1 MTPIG
6 SRPVACAHLC
16 RRGGSAVLT
25 AVGLLLVLSGVKA
38 SATGAVLTNAA
49 QVRSLTAEAALHRL
63 PVRFKGVV
71 TGEGKTGVVVQDASA
86 GIFLFSGTNDYS
98 WLRRGDLIAVDGVS
112 DPGEFAPVVWP
123 RTITKVG
130 TAPIPEPRV
139 ATVDSL
145 ASGVLDAQWVQVN
158 GIVRECRSV
167 QTYEFKMIVAVGG
180 MRLPVQYFGPTNALG
195 LVDAEVRLTGIC
207 FYQFNRSG
215 QILNP
220 LLMAPGE
227 KYLEVIKPPPPN
239 PFTTPLRAPDSI
251 LRFTPE
257 DSHRHRVR
265 VLGTVLHQIPGQ
277 TLWLHCNG
285 HGLRVQSPV
294 TNALSPGDLVE
305 VAGFPANGDFS
316 PILEDSTFRIAGPAT
331 NAPVPVKVTSKRSA
345 LEHDADLIRL
355 SAQLTDIT
363 RSFNSWMLTFN
374 WQGNTLLASLP
385 LTGTIPDDWQPG
397 SLFQLTGICH
407 ATADA
412 ATFVGGGGPQTA
424 REFQLLLRSPAD
436 LVVLQRPPWWTTGRI
451 LILLLI
457 VTGISVLIAAAISWI
472 ARQRLREQ
480 ALRRATAEAEFTA
493 MFAERNRIA
502 REIHDTLAQ
511 GLGAISMHLEMVKE
525 KLGREPEKVAKHLD
539 IAHQMARQSLGEA
552 RNSIWNMRSQVLEN
566 SDLVSAL
573 KGILDQLVD
582 DTEIQHQFAAT
593 GDARRLAPA
602 VENNLLRVGQEAI
615 ANAVKH
621 ARANNIVVTMEFT
634 DADVGL
640 TVRDDGSGFDPAR
653 ATAGGHFGMIGLRER
668 TAQMGGKLEVESSPG
683 QGTLVK
689 IRIPI
694 Y

>member
-1 MTPIG
+1 M
-6 SRPVACAHLC
+6 
-16 RRGGSAVLT
+16 RRAMLAAVVLMLTLPGGRIR
-25 AVGLLLVLSGVKA
+25 
-38 SATGAVLTNAA
+38 ATDTVLTNAA
-49 QVRSLTAEAALHRL
+49 QVRGLNGEAALHRL
-63 PVRFKGVV
+63 PVRLQGVV
-71 TGEGKTGVVVQDASA
+71 TGEGKTGVVMQDATA
-86 GIFLFSGTNDYS
+86 GIFLYSGTNDYS
-98 WLRRGDLIAVDGVS
+98 WLKRGDLIIVAGVS

-123 RTITKVG
+123 RTITKIG
-130 TAPIPEPRV
+130 TAPIPEPRR

-145 ASGVLDAQWVQVN
+145 ASGALDAQWVQVN

-167 QTYEFKMIVAVGG
+167 QTYEFKITIAVGG

-227 KYLEVIKPPPPN
+227 KYLEVIKPPPAS
-239 PFTTPLRAPDSI
+239 PFTTPLRAPDGI

-257 DSHRHRVR
+257 ETHRHRVR

-277 TLWLHCNG
+277 TLWLQYNG
-285 HGLRVQSPV
+285 HGLRVQSPM
-294 TNALSPGDLVE
+294 TNALCPGDLVE

-331 NAPVPVKVTSKRSA
+331 NAPVPVKVTSKLTA

-385 LTGTIPDDWQPG
+385 RSATVPDDWQPG
-397 SLFQLTGICH
+397 SLIQLTGICH

-457 VTGISVLIAAAISWI
+457 VTSISVLIAAAISWI

-525 KLGREPEKVAKHLD
+525 KLGTEPEKVIKHLD
-539 IAHQMARQSLGEA
+539 IAHQAARQSLGEA

-566 SDLVSAL
+566 ADLVGAL
-573 KGILDQLVD
+573 QGILVQLVE
-582 DTEIQHQFAAT
+582 DTEIQRQFVAS
-593 GDARRLAPA
+593 GPVRRLAPA

-615 ANAVKH
+615 TNAVKH
-621 ARANNIVVTMEFT
+621 ARAKKIAVTIEFS
-634 DADVGL
+634 DDDVCL

-653 ATAGGHFGMIGLRER
+653 ASAGGHFGMIGLRER
-668 TAQMGGKLEVESSPG
+668 TAQMGGKLTVTSSPG
-683 QGTLVK
+683 QGTEVT

>member
-1 MTPIG
+1 MTPNS
-6 SRPVACAHLC
+6 SRPLACAHTC
-16 RRGGSAVLT
+16 WRGGRAVLT
-25 AVGLLLVLSGVKA
+25 AVGLLLLLPGVKA
-38 SATGAVLTNAA
+38 KATGTVLTNAA
-49 QVRSLTAEAALHRL
+49 QVRALSANDAMHRL
-63 PVRFKGVV
+63 PVRFTGVV
-71 TGEGKTGVVVQDASA
+71 TGEGKTGVVVQDATA

-98 WLRRGDLIAVDGVS
+98 WLKRGDLIAVDGVS

-123 RTITKVG
+123 RTLTKVG
-130 TAPIPEPRV
+130 TAPIPAPRV

-145 ASGVLDAQWVQVN
+145 ASGVLDAQWVRVN
-158 GIVRECRSV
+158 GIVRECRMV
-167 QTYEFKMIVAVGG
+167 QRYEFKIIIAVGG

-195 LVDAEVRLTGIC
+195 LVDAEVQLTGIC
-207 FYQFNRSG
+207 FYQFNQSG

-227 KYLEVIKPPPPN
+227 KYLEVVKPPPAS
-239 PFTTPLRAPDSI
+239 PFTTPLREPQSI

-257 DSHRHRVR
+257 DTHRHRVR
-265 VLGTVLHQIPGQ
+265 VLGTVLHQLPGQ
-277 TLWLHCNG
+277 TLWLHYNG

-294 TNALSPGDLVE
+294 TNALTPGDLVE

-316 PILEDSTFRIAGPAT
+316 PILEDSTFRIAAPAT
-331 NAPVPVKVTSKRSA
+331 NAPEPVKVTSKLNA
-345 LEHDADLIRL
+345 LKHDADLIRL
-355 SAQLTDIT
+355 SAILTDIT
-363 RSFNSWMLTFN
+363 RSFNGWMLTFN

-385 LTGTIPDDWQPG
+385 PTGTIPDDWQTG
-397 SLFQLTGICH
+397 SLIQLTGICH

-412 ATFVGGGGPQTA
+412 ATFIGGGGPQTA

-457 VTGISVLIAAAISWI
+457 MTGSSLLIAAAISWI

-539 IAHQMARQSLGEA
+539 IAHQTARLSLGEA

-573 KGILDQLVD
+573 RGILEQLVD
-582 DTEIQHQFAAT
+582 DTEIRHQFATSGAV
-593 GDARRLAPA
+593 RRLAPA

-615 ANAVKH
+615 TNAVKH
-621 ARANNIVVTMEFT
+621 ARAKNIEVTMEFAE
-634 DADVGL
+634 ADVCL
-640 TVRDDGSGFDPAR
+640 TVRDDGGGFDPAR
-653 ATAGGHFGMIGLRER
+653 ASGGGHFGMIGLRER
-668 TAQMGGKLEVESSPG
+668 TAQMGGKLNVESSPG
-683 QGTLVK
+683 QGTVVK

>member
-1 MTPIG
+1 MTPIS
-6 SRPVACAHLC
+6 SRPPAGAHICL
-16 RRGGSAVLT
+16 RASQAMFWAVVLT
-25 AVGLLLVLSGVKA
+25 IIL
-38 SATGAVLTNAA
+38 TGGRARAGSMVLTNAA
-49 QVRSLTAEAALHRL
+49 QVRALSSKDALQRL
-63 PVRFKGVV
+63 PVRFQGVV
-71 TGEGKTGVVVQDASA
+71 TGEGKTGVVVQDATA
-86 GIFLFSGTNDYS
+86 GIFLYSGTNDYS
-98 WLRRGDLIAVDGVS
+98 WLKRGDLIAVEGVS

-123 RTITKVG
+123 DKIAKVAE
-130 TAPIPEPRV
+130 APIPEPRV
-139 ATVDSL
+139 ATVDSM
-145 ASGVLDAQWVQVN
+145 ASGALDAQWVQVN
-158 GIVRECRSV
+158 GIVRECRMV
-167 QTYEFKMIVAVGG
+167 QRYEFKMTLAVGG

-227 KYLEVIKPPPPN
+227 KYLEVVKPPPAS
-239 PFTTPLRAPDSI
+239 PFTTPLREPESI

-257 DSHRHRVR
+257 DTHRHRVR

-277 TLWLHCNG
+277 TLWLNYHG
-285 HGLRVQSPV
+285 HGLRVQSPA
-294 TNALSPGDLVE
+294 TNALTPGELVE

-316 PILEDSTFRIAGPAT
+316 PILEDSTFRVAGPAT
-331 NAPVPVKVTSKRSA
+331 NTPVPVKVTSKLTA

-355 SAQLTDIT
+355 SAILTDIT
-363 RSFNSWMLTFN
+363 RSFNGWMLTFN

-385 LTGTIPDDWQPG
+385 RTGSLPDDWQTG
-397 SLFQLTGICH
+397 SLIQLTGICH

-412 ATFVGGGGPQTA
+412 ATFIGGGGPQTA

-436 LVVLQRPPWWTTGRI
+436 LVVLQQPPWWTTGRI

-457 VTGISVLIAAAISWI
+457 VTGISLLIAAAISWI

-525 KLGREPEKVAKHLD
+525 KLGSEPEKVAKHLD
-539 IAHQMARQSLGEA
+539 IAHQTARQSLGEA

-566 SDLVSAL
+566 SDLVAAL
-573 KGILDQLVD
+573 QGILEQLVD
-582 DTEIQHQFAAT
+582 DTAIQRQFATT
-593 GDARRLAPA
+593 GSVRRLAPA
-602 VENNLLRVGQEAI
+602 IENNLLRVGQEAI
-615 ANAVKH
+615 TNAVKH
-621 ARANNIVVTMEFT
+621 ARAKNIAVTMEFS
-634 DADVGL
+634 DADVCL
-640 TVRDDGSGFDPAR
+640 TVRDDGSGFDPTR
-653 ATAGGHFGMIGLRER
+653 ASVGGHFGMIGLRER
-668 TAQMGGKLEVESSPG
+668 TAQMGGKLDVESSAG
-683 QGTLVK
+683 QGTVVK